1 MRVLFVGFCWQC
13 RSTVLFLIA
22 ARVAVPEFDPRVAA
36 AAKQQAA
43 LLAAAGEH
51 LGGLL
56 AELHVA
62 MPSLAACGFK
72 ASLAKRARAMSVLQQ
87 SSEAGLR
94 GAADANSIAV
104 AAMEPAL
111 GLNNQAL
118 RSLVT
123 SVRETLAQIASA

>member
-1 MRVLFVGFCWQC
+1 MHVLFVDFCWKC
-13 RSTVLFLIA
+13 RSTVLPLFA
-22 ARVAVPEFDPRVAA
+22 DRVAVPEFDPRVAA

-72 ASLAKRARAMSVLQQ
+72 ASLAKRAQTVSSLQHG
-87 SSEAGLR
+87 SEAGLR

-104 AAMEPAL
+104 AAIEPAL
-111 GLNNQAL
+111 GLDTQAL
-118 RSLVT
+118 RGLVA
-123 SVRETLAQIASA
+123 SVRDTLAQIASA